1 MSLGKHNFLKLNISL
16 TSCKTLWISSVSGF
30 HETVRQTRQL
40 FTLNKNALLPQQR
53 LSAAP
58 PAQDVWLS
66 DCVTKTSWSWTLVLP
81 LAKHCEFLEC
91 LVFMK
96 LSDKYDTFPH
106 TIKHTAPT
114 TKTFCSSSSSRLVE
128 KGPNFDPFL
137 LSLFPYPFHKGTN
150 CPCYHNRQASPVLSP
165 SLTLGT
171 HAQRGL

>member
-1 MSLGKHNFLKLNISL
+1 MK
-16 TSCKTLWISSVSGF
+16 
-30 HETVRQTRQL
+30 
-40 FTLNKNALLPQQR
+40 
-53 LSAAP
+53 
-58 PAQDVWLS
+58 LS
-66 DCVTKTSWSWTLVLP
+66 DKHDNFSHSIKTHCSHNKDFLQLLQLKMCEKVSCLSDGFTKTSWSWTLVLP